1 MRRLFDNGT
10 GTPWVGEDPQTEG
23 CGDMSDLLSLRMV
36 VVANSQRERDLLR
49 EGALM
54 ASMPIELAEHNGA
67 TGPGAIALGA
77 DVVLIDGSL
86 ADNDKAA
93 AVKAAQG
100 LKPAPVVLCVGGS
113 RVDGTTGLV
122 KKPTDPEGARV
133 LADQCVR
140 LCAPVRALVIDDSPT
155 MRNIVKKILS
165 GSRFK
170 FMAEEA
176 QEGIAGIAQLRTGK
190 FDIAFLDYNMPGLNG
205 LETLSE
211 IRREMPKVAV
221 VMITST
227 LDPAVADRARMAG
240 ALAFLKKPFYPA
252 DIDMIAERFFGLK

>member
-1 MRRLFDNGT
+1 
-10 GTPWVGEDPQTEG
+10 
-23 CGDMSDLLSLRMV
+23 MSDLLSLRMI
-36 VVANSQRERDLLR
+36 VVANSQRERDVLR
-49 EGALM
+49 EGAVQ
-54 ASMPIELAEHNGA
+54 ASMPIEIAEHNGA
-67 TGPGAIALGA
+67 TGPGAIAQGA

-93 AVKAAQG
+93 AVKAAQS
-100 LKPAPVVLCVGGS
+100 LTPAPVVLCVGGA
-113 RVDGTTGLV
+113 RVEGATGLV
-122 KKPTDPEGARV
+122 KKPVDAEGARA

-140 LCAPVRALVIDDSPT
+140 LCAPIRALVVDDSPT

-165 GSRFK
+165 ASRFK
-170 FMAEEA
+170 FVVEDA

-211 IRREMPKVAV
+211 IRREMPNVAV

-227 LDPAVADRARMAG
+227 LDPAVADRARIAG

-252 DIDMIAERFFGLK
+252 DIDTVAEKFFGLK